1 MPTMNTVRFHQSGEP
16 EVLIYE
22 QVDRPAPMAGQVLVK
37 VSAIGVNYA
46 DVMRR
51 SAPDSYPVPS
61 PLPYA
66 LGGEA
71 TGTIVEL
78 GAGVSPHYQGR
89 RAIVFPGAGC
99 YSDYVVVPVDRVFD
113 LPEGLSDEDALAL
126 FVQGLTAAFVLRY
139 SARLA
144 HNETLLVQGAAGG
157 VGNLAVQLGRQY
169 GAGKIIGCAS
179 SPEKRALVE
188 RLGADLTVDYRDP
201 AWPDQV
207 RDFTQGKGV
216 DVVMEMTGGT
226 VAHQSISLLAP
237 FGRSIIYGHSSGE
250 KPIVDISI
258 LPPRNLSITGFYFR
272 AFLDRADLV
281 ANTLQELAT
290 LVSTGRLEVQQGGKF
305 PLSEAASAHRLLESR
320 TSTGKLILE
329 PDEQGRD

>member
-1 MPTMNTVRFHQSGEP
+1 
-16 EVLIYE
+16 
-22 QVDRPAPMAGQVLVK
+22 
-37 VSAIGVNYA
+37 
-46 DVMRR
+46 
-51 SAPDSYPVPS
+51 
-61 PLPYA
+61 
-66 LGGEA
+66 
-71 TGTIVEL
+71 
-78 GAGVSPHYQGR
+78 
-89 RAIVFPGAGC
+89 
-99 YSDYVVVPVDRVFD
+99 
-113 LPEGLSDEDALAL
+113 
-126 FVQGLTAAFVLRY
+126 
-139 SARLA
+139 
-144 HNETLLVQGAAGG
+144 
-157 VGNLAVQLGRQY
+157 
-169 GAGKIIGCAS
+169 
-179 SPEKRALVE
+179 
-188 RLGADLTVDYRDP
+188 
-201 AWPDQV
+201 V

-290 LVSTGRLEVQQGGKF
+290 LVSAGRLEVQQGGKF

-329 PDEQGRD
+329 PDEQGRG